1 MSNRQSNWPSN
12 RQRNWQGRWLLA
24 IVLMLAAGVGFA
36 LALPGGVPVLRAIL
50 GVCLVLMGP
59 GLAVTTALLPLKQLG
74 SAEHVLAA
82 CATSIALTVFGGIVL
97 NATPWGLQ
105 PLSWFALLGGVTVAA
120 ALAALVRLRRIR
132 IGVGGRQGNAA
143 SSLRGGESS
152 TQGVQV
158 PTARL
163 ALPMIA
169 ILLLGLAV
177 YVARIPAPAA
187 QFQGYTTLWMAPNGE
202 QAAPGVR
209 IGVQSAEFE
218 PAGYRLEVRVNGQ
231 VSGVWPDL
239 ALAPNQAWQTQVALP
254 ETDMAGMKL
263 EALLYRND
271 APRIVYRQ
279 VRFSPDETERTA
291 RAD

>member
-1 MSNRQSNWPSN
+1 MSNRQSS
-12 RQRNWQGRWLLA
+12 WQGRRLLA
-24 IVLMLAAGVGFA
+24 IVLILAAGAGFV
-36 LALPGGVPVLRAIL
+36 LALPWGAPILRAIL
-50 GVCLVLMGP
+50 GVSLVLIGP
-59 GLAVTTALLPLKQLG
+59 GLAVTTVLLPVKQLG
-74 SAEHVLAA
+74 SAEHVLTA
-82 CATSIALTVFGGIVL
+82 CVTSIALTVLGGIVL

-105 PLSWFALLGGVTVAA
+105 PLSWLALLGGMTVAA
-120 ALAALVRLRRIR
+120 ALTALVRLRRIR
-132 IGVGGRQGNAA
+132 MGAGGRLGSAA
-143 SSLRGGESS
+143 SSRRGGESS
-152 TQGVQV
+152 AQGVQV

-163 ALPMIA
+163 ALPMVA
-169 ILLLGLAV
+169 ILLLALAV

-239 ALAPNQAWQTQVALP
+239 ALAPNQAWQTQVVLP
-254 ETDMAGMKL
+254 ETGGAGIEL

-279 VRFSPDETERTA
+279 VRYSPDEPDRTA